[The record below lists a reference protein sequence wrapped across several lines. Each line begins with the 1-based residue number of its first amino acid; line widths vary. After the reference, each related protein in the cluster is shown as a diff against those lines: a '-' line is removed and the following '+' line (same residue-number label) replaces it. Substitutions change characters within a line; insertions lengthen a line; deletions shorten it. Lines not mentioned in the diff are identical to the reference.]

1 VHIEV
6 AADLGRSETGD
17 AVSRRLWR
25 ILLVLA
31 VVLAIAA
38 VVAYVVIGRFVNLG
52 GQLGEGGEAGVTTP
66 RGFSTNVFAE
76 GLDGPRFINFGPD
89 GVLHVADRGSGR
101 ILALPDEDGD
111 GVADEQRVVAGDL
124 EGVHS
129 LTHRDGAWYA
139 GVPSGVVRL
148 VDSSGDGVADGRVAV
163 VDDYPT
169 DGSHSTRTVAFLPDG
184 RMVVSIGSSC
194 NVCRE
199 NDPRRAAIVVYD
211 GPDGGGERVL
221 ASGLRNAV
229 GLAVHPAT
237 GQLWAT
243 NNGRDLLGDDL
254 PPETVYRI
262 RDGADYG
269 WPGCIN
275 GSMEDPDEGSPGAC
289 DGVSRPVVE
298 MQAHSAPLGLS
309 FYTGDAFPAEYRD
322 DLYIALHGSWN
333 RSELTGYK
341 IVRLPFDGGEP
352 AAAVEDFAT
361 GWLDETT
368 GEVRG
373 RPVGLAVGPDGALYV
388 SDDKAGFIYRISYDG
403 R

>member
-1 VHIEV
+1 MRRRIWWVL
-6 AADLGRSETGD
+6 LGLG
-17 AVSRRLWR
+17 
-25 ILLVLA
+25 LVLA
-31 VVLAIAA
+31 VAA

-52 GQLGEGGEAGVTTP
+52 GQLGEGGEARVATP
-66 RGFSTNVFAE
+66 RGFAASIFAD
-76 GLDGPRFINFGPD
+76 GLDGPRFIAFGPD

-101 ILALPDEDGD
+101 ILALPDTDGD
-111 GVADEQRVVAGDL
+111 GVADERRVVARGL

-129 LTHRDGAWYA
+129 LTHHDGAWYA
-139 GVPSGVVRL
+139 GIPSGIVRL
-148 VDSSGDGVADGRVAV
+148 DDTDGDGVADQRVAV

-199 NDPRRAAIVVYD
+199 QDPRRAAIVVYD
-211 GPDGGGERVL
+211 GPDGAGERVL

-229 GLAVHPAT
+229 GLAVHPTT
-237 GQLWAT
+237 GELWAT

-269 WPGCIN
+269 WPDCIN
-275 GSMEDPDEGSPGAC
+275 GTMEDPDEGAAGAC
-289 DGVSRPVVE
+289 DGVDRPVVE
-298 MQAHSAPLGLS
+298 MQAHSAPLGMT
-309 FYTGDAFPAEYRD
+309 FYTGDAYPAEYRD
-322 DLYIALHGSWN
+322 DLFIALHGSWN

-341 IVRLPFDGGEP
+341 IVRLPFEGDDP
-352 AAAVEDFAT
+352 ADAVEDFAT

-368 GEVRG
+368 GEVAG
-373 RPVGLAVGPDGALYV
+373 RPVGLAVGPDGALYM
-388 SDDKAGFIYRISYDG
+388 SDDKAGFIYRINYAG
-403 R
+403 G